1 MKNHLSGYTMYQRRP
16 IMSYP
21 DRVYSP
27 TAIDT
32 CMCFREGLCEAGSEE
47 KISQEVIEEQFAIVL
62 SRDYA
67 SLLGLY
73 VNLHLHVVHA
83 CYDCTN
89 IIPVPVHLPPFC
101 SNVHIVYSTRFV

>member
-1 MKNHLSGYTMYQRRP
+1 MYQRRP
-16 IMSYP
+16 IVSYP
-21 DRVYSP
+21 DRVYFP
-27 TAIDT
+27 PAICT

-73 VNLHLHVVHA
+73 VNLHLHVKCMHVM
-83 CYDCTN
+83 T
-89 IIPVPVHLPPFC
+89 VP
-101 SNVHIVYSTRFV
+101 IYTSTSPSTSLL